1 MALILQIVS
10 DPTVNGS
17 AVGQPVIERGL
28 EYALE
33 MLGNFARERE
43 GRKCI
48 TRSGFWQT
56 ALDTAL
62 KTVQD
67 AVMNTASAEAEA
79 GRKTSASDSHRHVLV
94 LLCRLYVKKSFFSQ
108 MCSCFDFLTV

>member
-10 DPTVNGS
+10 DPTINGS
-17 AVGQPVIERGL
+17 AVGQPVIQRGL

-48 TRSGFWQT
+48 TRSGIWQT
-56 ALDTAL
+56 ALDAAL

-67 AVMNTASAEAEA
+67 AVMNAASAE
-79 GRKTSASDSHRHVLV
+79 TPPASDSHRHVLV
-94 LLCRLYVKKSFFSQ
+94 LLCRLYVKKSFFPNIFVVASN
-108 MCSCFDFLTV
+108 L